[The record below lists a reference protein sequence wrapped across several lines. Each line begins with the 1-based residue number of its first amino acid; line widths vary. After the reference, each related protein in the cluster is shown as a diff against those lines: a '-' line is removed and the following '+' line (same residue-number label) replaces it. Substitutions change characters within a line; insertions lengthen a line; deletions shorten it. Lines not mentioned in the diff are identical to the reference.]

1 MTSECPNSNDQC
13 PPEIAGILAILDWS
27 RLHWSLII
35 EWSFIGHWSLVI
47 GHWSF
52 QDGSF
57 GFRLDSAKE
66 MIGRDVEDRA
76 IVTPIAVRR
85 RFVGVH
91 GAEMFAVGRK
101 HQHAARTRGEEI
113 SVLVHLHPVRQ
124 ALFCF

>member
-1 MTSECPNSNDQC
+1 MTSECPNPNDQC

-35 EWSFIGHWSLVI
+35 EWSFIGHWSLVIGHWSLVIGHWSLVI

-91 GAEMFAVGRK
+91 GAEMF
-101 HQHAARTRGEEI
+101 
-113 SVLVHLHPVRQ
+113 
-124 ALFCF
+124 